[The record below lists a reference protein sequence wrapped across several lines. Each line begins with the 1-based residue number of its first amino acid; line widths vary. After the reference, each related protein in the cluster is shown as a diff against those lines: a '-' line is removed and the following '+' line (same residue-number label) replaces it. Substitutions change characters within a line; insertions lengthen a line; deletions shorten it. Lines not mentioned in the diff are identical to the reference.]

1 MQMPLALT
9 PRRAAL
15 LGALLAVL
23 IAGALAL
30 ATASGAGARP
40 AARLALVKA
49 NPVTIA
55 GHNFRARARV
65 QVILNANGT
74 RSRRPMTNRY
84 GAFTVSFATALDR
97 CSGWRVT
104 ATQSGRAP
112 VILRSP
118 PRPECAPL
126 RAP

>member
-1 MQMPLALT
+1 MQMPLALS
-9 PRRAAL
+9 PRRAAVL
-15 LGALLAVL
+15 VAMLALL

-30 ATASGAGARP
+30 ATGAGATP
-40 AARLALVKA
+40 TARLALVKM
-49 NPVTIA
+49 NPATVS
-55 GHNFRARARV
+55 GHGFRADARV
-65 QVILNANGT
+65 HLLLVANAT
-74 RSRRPMTNRY
+74 MSRRPVTNRF
-84 GAFTVSFATALDR
+84 GAFTVTFPAVLDR

-118 PRPECAPL
+118 AKPECAPL